1 MSAPTVLL
9 LALRGR
15 DAAVI
20 GQLLGADGVA
30 CRACDSARALAAALD
45 DETGAVIVTE
55 ESLEDVRGSGLFE
68 WIERQ
73 PPWSDF
79 PVILL
84 ATKRAGRRS
93 ADDAQVLEKLGNVVV
108 LERPVNGETLSRA
121 VESALRGRR
130 RQWDAR
136 RRLGE
141 LVAAEERLTQ
151 LNDSL
156 EQSIADRTMELSR
169 ANDRLTQEIAERE
182 RAQSALVQAQKME
195 AIGQLTGGIA
205 HDFNNLLTV
214 ICGNLDMLHRRA
226 DDPKSKTQASHALQA
241 ADRATKL
248 TQQLLIFSRSQKL
261 ALAPVDLNQLIAGM
275 SDLLDRTIGSD
286 ATVRIVLDP
295 ANPWA
300 MADKN
305 QLELAILNLA
315 INARDAMPDGGTIT
329 IASATAT
336 GDFPDVAATTFG
348 VVSVSDTGPGVPDHL
363 VEKVFDPFFT
373 TKPIGKG
380 TGLGLSQVYGI
391 ARESGGIAR
400 LENRPEA
407 GAKVEIW
414 LPLARPAP
422 AAERPEP
429 SRAAAATP
437 RNHDILV
444 VEDDPGVRQFLVD
457 SLQGAGFHVTE
468 ATNGPEALAQMR
480 TKRPDLL
487 LVDFLMPGMNGAET
501 VERAREIYPD
511 LPVLLATG
519 YADMNV
525 VEKVIPANRV
535 LRKPFMSED
544 LVAAVSDALAE
555 LIAA

>member
-1 MSAPTVLL
+1 MTVTGNVLL

-20 GQLLGADGVA
+20 GQILGSDGIECTA
-30 CRACDSARALAAALD
+30 CASVRALAEALS
-45 DETGAVIVTE
+45 DEAGAVVVTE
-55 ESLEDVRGSGLFE
+55 ELLEDVRGSGVLE
-68 WIERQ
+68 WLERQ

-93 ADDAQVLEKLGNVVV
+93 HSDAEVLEKLGNVVV

-136 RRLGE
+136 RRLVE
-141 LVAAEERLTQ
+141 LVEAEQRLTQ

-156 EQSIADRTMELSR
+156 EQSINDRTMELSR

-182 RAQSALVQAQKME
+182 RVQSALVQSQKME

-226 DDPKSKTQASHALQA
+226 SDPKSQTQAAHALQA

-261 ALAPVDLNQLIAGM
+261 SLDPVDLNELITGM
-275 SDLLDRTIGSD
+275 NDLLDRTIGSD

-300 MADKN
+300 LADKN

-315 INARDAMPDGGTIT
+315 INSRDAMPEGGEIT
-329 IASATAT
+329 ISSAMAT
-336 GDFPDVAATTFG
+336 GEYPDVKATEFG

-363 VEKVFDPFFT
+363 IEKVFDPFFT

-391 ARESGGIAR
+391 ARESGGVAR
-400 LENRPEA
+400 IENREGA
-407 GAKVEIW
+407 GAQVEIW
-414 LPLARPAP
+414 LPLAPAKTVAVP
-422 AAERPEP
+422 GEK
-429 SRAAAATP
+429 RAMPLTRQASQ
-437 RNHDILV
+437 DIFV
-444 VEDDPGVRQFLVD
+444 VEDDDGVRQFLVD
-457 SLQGAGFHVTE
+457 SLHAAGFRVSE
-468 ATNGPEALAQMR
+468 ANNAR
-480 TKRPDLL
+480 TRWS
-487 LVDFLMPGMNGAET
+487 
-501 VERAREIYPD
+501 RCARSVP
-511 LPVLLATG
+511 TCCW
-519 YADMNV
+519 
-525 VEKVIPANRV
+525 
-535 LRKPFMSED
+535 ST
-544 LVAAVSDALAE
+544 S
-555 LIAA
+555 

>member
-1 MSAPTVLL
+1 MAATVLL

-15 DAAVI
+15 DAPVI
-20 GQLLGADGVA
+20 GRILERDAIECKECTSVH
-30 CRACDSARALAAALD
+30 ALADALS
-45 DETGAVIVTE
+45 DEAGAVVITE
-55 ESLEDVRGSGLFE
+55 ESLEDVSGSGVLE
-68 WIERQ
+68 WLDNQ

-84 ATKRAGRRS
+84 ATKRAGRRPQS
-93 ADDAQVLEKLGNVVV
+93 DAEVLQRLGNVVV

-121 VESALRGRR
+121 VSSALRGRQ
-130 RQWDAR
+130 RQWEAR

-141 LVAAEERLTQ
+141 LLAAEQRLTQ

-156 EQSIADRTMELSR
+156 EHSIAERTMELSR

-182 RAQSALVQAQKME
+182 RAQGALVQSQKME

-226 DDPKSKTQASHALQA
+226 TDPKTQTQASHALQA

-248 TQQLLIFSRSQKL
+248 TQQLLIFSRTQKL
-261 ALAPVDLNQLIAGM
+261 SLSPVNLNRLIAGM

-295 ANPWA
+295 NEPWA
-300 MADKN
+300 IADEN

-315 INARDAMPDGGTIT
+315 INARDAMEDGGEIEISSSVSTGKYPNVE
-329 IASATAT
+329 ATN
-336 GDFPDVAATTFG
+336 FG
-348 VVSVSDTGPGVPDHL
+348 VVGVRDTGPGVPDHL
-363 VEKVFDPFFT
+363 LERVFDPFFT
-373 TKPIGKG
+373 TKPVGKG

-400 LENRPEA
+400 LENRA
-407 GAKVEIW
+407 GAGASVEIW
-414 LPLARPAP
+414 LPLVPAMTKSHAGHAKRIERPA
-422 AAERPEP
+422 R
-429 SRAAAATP
+429 R
-437 RNHDILV
+437 HDILV
-444 VEDDPGVRQFLVD
+444 VEDDEGVRDFLVE
-457 SLQGAGFHVTE
+457 SLQAAGLRVTQ
-468 ATNGPEALAQMR
+468 ATNGADALDELKR
-480 TKRPDLL
+480 KRPDLL
-487 LVDFLMPGMNGAET
+487 IVDFLMPGMNG
-501 VERAREIYPD
+501 VEMVEESRKLYPD

-525 VEKVIPANRV
+525 VAKVIPANRV
-535 LRKPFMSED
+535 LRKPFRSEELLNAVFD
-544 LVAAVSDALAE
+544 AIDEVLAA
-555 LIAA
+555 

>member
-1 MSAPTVLL
+1 MRLKILL

-20 GQLLGADGVA
+20 ANILGNDRIECVE
-30 CRACDSARALAAALD
+30 CHSVRMLAARLD
-45 DETGAVIVTE
+45 DEAGAVVVTE
-55 ESLEDVRGSGLFE
+55 ESLEEVHGSGVFE
-68 WIERQ
+68 WMEHQ
-73 PPWSDF
+73 PAWSDF

-93 ADDAQVLEKLGNVVV
+93 QADADVLHKLGNVVV

-136 RRLGE
+136 RRLKE
-141 LVAAEERLTQ
+141 LLAAEQRLTQ

-156 EQSIADRTMELSR
+156 EQSINDRTIELSR

-182 RAQSALVQAQKME
+182 RAQSALVQSQKME

-214 ICGNLDMLHRRA
+214 ICGNLDMLHRRTT
-226 DDPKSKTQASHALQA
+226 DPKSKTQASHALQA

-248 TQQLLIFSRSQKL
+248 TQQLLIFSRTQKL
-261 ALAPVDLNQLIAGM
+261 SLDPVDLNQLIVGM
-275 SDLLDRTIGSD
+275 NDLLDRTIGSD
-286 ATVRIVLDP
+286 ATVHILLDP

-315 INARDAMPDGGTIT
+315 INARDAMPDGGEIN
-329 IASATAT
+329 IASSTAT
-336 GDFPDVAATTFG
+336 GDFPNVTATAFG

-363 VEKVFDPFFT
+363 AEKIFDPFFT
-373 TKPIGKG
+373 TKPVGKG

-391 ARESGGIAR
+391 ARESGGVAR
-400 LENRPEA
+400 LESRA
-407 GAKVEIW
+407 GAGACVEIL
-414 LPLARPAP
+414 LPLVPALP
-422 AAERPEP
+422 ATVRSEAK
-429 SRAAAATP
+429 AALPACV

-444 VEDDPGVRQFLVD
+444 VEDDEGVRQFLVD
-457 SLQGAGFHVTE
+457 SLQGAGFRVTQ
-468 ATNGPEALAQMR
+468 AHNGREALAALR
-480 TKRPDLL
+480 RKRPHLV
-487 LVDFLMPGMNGAET
+487 LVDFLMPGMNGIEM
-501 VERAREIYPD
+501 VEKAREIYPD

-525 VEKVIPANRV
+525 VHRVIPASRV
-535 LRKPFMSED
+535 LRKPFRSED
-544 LVAAVSDALAE
+544 LVDAVSDALAQPM
-555 LIAA
+555 AA